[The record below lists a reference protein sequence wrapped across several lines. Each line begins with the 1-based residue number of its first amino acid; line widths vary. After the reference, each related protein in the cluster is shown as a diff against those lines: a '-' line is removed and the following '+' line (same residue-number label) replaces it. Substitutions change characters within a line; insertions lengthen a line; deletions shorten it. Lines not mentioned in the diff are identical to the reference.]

1 MPLNGYLVTDHLAY
15 KKGTYLKVGES
26 FATAQDNAQPLVEVQ
41 LPEYNTEGVARGAK
55 ATVKLFAYPGSPL
68 QGKVLSIQPAAMP
81 SSNQKQTVFGT
92 RMFNVLIEIEKPPFA
107 LKAGMTGYAKI
118 SAGFQPLGLLLARPT
133 MRFIQIEVWSWLP

>member
-1 MPLNGYLVTDHLAY
+1 MEPKQRSSFSPIPVPL
-15 KKGTYLKVGES
+15 S
-26 FATAQDNAQPLVEVQ
+26 I
-41 LPEYNTEGVARGAK
+41 
-55 ATVKLFAYPGSPL
+55 
-68 QGKVLSIQPAAMP
+68 GKVLSIQPAAMP